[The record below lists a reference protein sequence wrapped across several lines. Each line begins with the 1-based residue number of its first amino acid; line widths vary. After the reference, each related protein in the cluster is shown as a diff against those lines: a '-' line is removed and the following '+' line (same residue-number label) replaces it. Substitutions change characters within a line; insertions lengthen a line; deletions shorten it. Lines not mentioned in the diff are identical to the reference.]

1 MLFKRIIIQQHR
13 SVIVLRTFIFNSNF
27 KYRISKMDFSK
38 IFFFVFACI
47 VALSTV
53 SGAPSPK
60 WKFFKKIERV
70 GQNIRDGIIKAGPA
84 VQVVGQAATI
94 YKGK

>member
-1 MLFKRIIIQQHR
+1 MNFAKLF
-13 SVIVLRTFIFNSNF
+13 
-27 KYRISKMDFSK
+27 FS
-38 IFFFVFACI
+38 VFAC
-47 VALSTV
+47 VMALTSV

-94 YKGK
+94 YKG